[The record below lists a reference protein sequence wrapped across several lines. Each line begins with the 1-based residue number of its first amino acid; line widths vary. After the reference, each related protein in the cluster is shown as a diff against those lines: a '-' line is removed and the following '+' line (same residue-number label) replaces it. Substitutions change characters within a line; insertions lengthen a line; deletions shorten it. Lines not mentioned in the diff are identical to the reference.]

1 MRSFR
6 RLLLESFEN
15 ELNEANRYFIETIS
29 ERDRFSDD
37 FLYLLKGRYT
47 LDDINDSFIGHFPE
61 VLQRKSLFK
70 IAATFFNEGYS
81 YVTASD
87 GTKLMY
93 IPVFKFIFDSKS
105 CDYDDFCKM
114 YMSMHLTQDK
124 LSAYENGLMQY
135 GKAPF
140 DFDIADKIDL
150 ALNSKEYYAGINTIV
165 EMLNYVDY
173 ENLVNDCDTNRE
185 YLDALN
191 SITGKLHNY
200 LAFWS
205 TKEELARYRK
215 ASKSSKKYSL
225 TECYDNLSLVRFTL
239 GKTPYTKNPVI
250 QLEEIEDLLQTGDEE
265 QMKKNLITAFAYK
278 EYDPTDPFFAAFSD
292 VSLTI
297 NDIRHFIYKY
307 EKTGRILSS
316 EQFGNILANYRKSFL
331 AREDEEKLNLA
342 VKTAYKK
349 FRNIDY
355 VSNDLDFVEQFAL
368 ANDVSFTRVDFERI
382 INGNYL
388 YDYRDLRGSKSY
400 NNYLD
405 KTGFYIESDIKAF
418 NRYASE
424 AQRREKIYNKY
435 FADLFLH
442 QDCVDETME
451 YFIRKNVEKED
462 LEDFNK
468 MKTWF
473 ESTDQFTG
481 WNMSDEVKARCGLKL
496 LEEFR
501 EELENSLFIERE
513 AISSKYL
520 KYALNDK
527 VRKFASA
534 KDFKRILESYEIRF
548 KRANAWAVLGEV
560 CIADENKEGLA
571 DRILSLGL
579 TVDDA
584 LEMFSILKEKA
595 DSEFRSIIDN
605 VSSKLV
611 EDEKVREQ
619 ESERIK
625 AIEQEKMYKAIVRD
639 FLSTDGLTIK
649 SYSELKDISIRKIRT
664 AIDYCKEHDE
674 ELGKA
679 CIQRI
684 ALIRSGH
691 YNSEQMS
698 VTTAKAIVKGI
709 VSGVQKED
717 GTKRKYNYLD
727 YCLMTKL
734 PVGVFVSAVFNTSG
748 YGICT
753 PDEIEKVR
761 EFTLAH
767 DKVIPY
773 RESVIFGTKEEISV
787 NGVPT
792 EISDDAKRAAF
803 NYIDALELPHDMRL
817 YKIVVRGMADGSLKP
832 LSSSDGQSVKV
843 FEK

>member
-6 RLLLESFEN
+6 RLLLESFER
-15 ELNEANRYFIETIS
+15 ELNEANEYFIGTIS
-29 ERDRFSDD
+29 ENDSLDD
-37 FLYLLKGRYT
+37 EFLYILKDRYT
-47 LDDINDSFIGHFPE
+47 FDDINDSFVGRFPE
-61 VLQRKSLFK
+61 VLQRKSLID
-70 IAATFFNEGYS
+70 IATTFFDERYS
-81 YVTASD
+81 YVVAND

-93 IPVFKFIFDSKS
+93 IPIFKFIFDNKS
-105 CDYDDFCKM
+105 YDYDDFCKM
-114 YMSMHLTQDK
+114 YMAMHLTKDK
-124 LSAYENGLMQY
+124 LAAYENGFKQY
-135 GKAPF
+135 GEAPF
-140 DFDIADKIDL
+140 DFDIASKMDL
-150 ALNSKEYYAGINTIV
+150 VLNSKEYYVGINTIA
-165 EMLNYVDY
+165 EMLNYIDY

-205 TKEELARYRK
+205 TKEELARYK
-215 ASKSSKKYSL
+215 ETSKSSKKYSL

-250 QLEEIEDLLQTGDEE
+250 QLEEIEDLLQTGDEA

-297 NDIRHFIYKY
+297 NDISNFIYKY
-307 EKTGRILSS
+307 EKTGRILSAD
-316 EQFGNILANYRKSFL
+316 QFGNILANYRKIFL
-331 AREDEEKLNLA
+331 AREDEETLSLA

-349 FRNIDY
+349 FRNTDY
-355 VSNDLDFVEQFAL
+355 ASSDLDFIEQFAL

-388 YDYRDLRGSKSY
+388 YDFRDLRGSKSY
-400 NNYLD
+400 NNYLK
-405 KTGFYIESDIKAF
+405 KTGFFTESDEKAF
-418 NRYASE
+418 DRYTSE
-424 AQRREKIYNKY
+424 AQRREEIYNKY

-481 WNMSDEVKARCGLKL
+481 WNMSDEVKARCGIKL
-496 LEEFR
+496 LEEFK
-501 EELENSLFIERE
+501 EEPENSLFIERE

-520 KYALNDK
+520 KYALNDG
-527 VRKFASA
+527 VRKFAA
-534 KDFKRILESYEIRF
+534 PRDFKRILESYEIRF
-548 KRANAWAVLGEV
+548 KRENAWAVLGEV
-560 CIADENKEGLA
+560 CIADENKESLA
-571 DRILSLGL
+571 ERISSLGL

-595 DSEFRSIIDN
+595 DPEFRSIIDN
-605 VSSKLV
+605 VSFKLV

-625 AIEQEKMYKAIVRD
+625 TIEQEKMYKDVVRD
-639 FLSTDGLTIK
+639 FLSTDGLTVK
-649 SYSELKDISIRKIRT
+649 TYCELNGTNT
-664 AIDYCKEHDE
+664 AKMQIAVNYCKENDP
-674 ELGKA
+674 ELA
-679 CIQRI
+679 QAYADRI
-684 ALIRSGH
+684 KLIRSRYGNAQIPVETVH
-691 YNSEQMS
+691 KI
-698 VTTAKAIVKGI
+698 AKGI
-709 VSGVQKED
+709 ASGVLKED
-717 GTKRKYNYLD
+717 GTRRDYNYLD
-727 YCLMTKL
+727 YRLATKL
-734 PVGVFVSAVFNTSG
+734 PIGMFVLEILSTSEN
-748 YGICT
+748 YDKET
-753 PDEIEKVR
+753 IEKVKK
-761 EFTLAH
+761 FTLANA
-767 DKVIPY
+767 KPVRY
-773 RESVIFGTKEEISV
+773 REESILNVKEEISV

-803 NYIDALELPHDMRL
+803 SYIEALELPKELKL
-817 YKIVVRGMADGSLKP
+817 YKLVVRGIVDGSLKP

>member
-6 RLLLESFEN
+6 RLLLESFER
-15 ELNEANRYFIETIS
+15 ELNEANEYFIGTIS
-29 ERDRFSDD
+29 ENDSLDD
-37 FLYLLKGRYT
+37 EFLYILKDRYT
-47 LDDINDSFIGHFPE
+47 FDDINDSFVGRFPE
-61 VLQRKSLFK
+61 VLQRKSLID
-70 IAATFFNEGYS
+70 IATTFFDERYS
-81 YVTASD
+81 YVVAND

-93 IPVFKFIFDSKS
+93 IPIFKFIFDNKS
-105 CDYDDFCKM
+105 YDYDDFCKM
-114 YMSMHLTQDK
+114 YMAMHLTKDK
-124 LSAYENGLMQY
+124 LAAYENGFKQY
-135 GKAPF
+135 GEAPF
-140 DFDIADKIDL
+140 DFDIASKMDL
-150 ALNSKEYYAGINTIV
+150 VLNSKEYYVGINTIV
-165 EMLNYVDY
+165 EMLNYIDY

-205 TKEELARYRK
+205 TKEELARYK
-215 ASKSSKKYSL
+215 ETSKSSKKYSL

-250 QLEEIEDLLQTGDEE
+250 QLEEIEDLLQTGDEA

-297 NDIRHFIYKY
+297 NDISNFIYKY
-307 EKTGRILSS
+307 EKTGRTLSAD
-316 EQFGNILANYRKSFL
+316 QFGNILANYRKSFL
-331 AREDEEKLNLA
+331 AREDEETLSLA

-349 FRNIDY
+349 FRNTDY
-355 VSNDLDFVEQFAL
+355 ASSDLDFIEQFAL

-388 YDYRDLRGSKSY
+388 YDFRDLRGSKSY
-400 NNYLD
+400 NNYLK
-405 KTGFYIESDIKAF
+405 KTGFFTESDEKAF
-418 NRYASE
+418 DRYTSE
-424 AQRREKIYNKY
+424 AQRREEIYNKY

-481 WNMSDEVKARCGLKL
+481 WNMSDEVKARCGIKL
-496 LEEFR
+496 LEEFK

-520 KYALNDK
+520 KYALNDG
-527 VRKFASA
+527 VRKFAA
-534 KDFKRILESYEIRF
+534 PRDFKRILESYEIRF
-548 KRANAWAVLGEV
+548 KRENAWAVLGEV
-560 CIADENKEGLA
+560 CIADENKESLA
-571 DRILSLGL
+571 DRISSLGL

-595 DSEFRSIIDN
+595 DPEFRSIIDN
-605 VSSKLV
+605 VSFKLV

-625 AIEQEKMYKAIVRD
+625 TIEQEKMYKDVVRD
-639 FLSTDGLTIK
+639 FLSTDGLTVK
-649 SYSELKDISIRKIRT
+649 TYCELNGTNT
-664 AIDYCKEHDE
+664 AKMQIAVNYCKENDP
-674 ELGKA
+674 ELA
-679 CIQRI
+679 QAYADRI
-684 ALIRSGH
+684 KLIRSRYG
-691 YNSEQMS
+691 NAQIPVETVQKI
-698 VTTAKAIVKGI
+698 AKGI
-709 VSGVQKED
+709 ASGVLKED
-717 GTKRKYNYLD
+717 GTRREYNYLD
-727 YCLMTKL
+727 YRLATKL
-734 PVGVFVSAVFNTSG
+734 PIGMFALEVLNGPENYDKET
-748 YGICT
+748 
-753 PDEIEKVR
+753 IEKVR
-761 EFTLAH
+761 EFTFANA
-767 DKVIPY
+767 KPVRY
-773 RESVIFGTKEEISV
+773 REESILNVKEEISV

-803 NYIDALELPHDMRL
+803 SYIEALELPKELKL
-817 YKIVVRGMADGSLKP
+817 YKLVVRGIVDGSLKP

>member
-6 RLLLESFEN
+6 RLLLESFER
-15 ELNEANRYFIETIS
+15 ELNEANEYFIGTIS
-29 ERDRFSDD
+29 ENDSLDD
-37 FLYLLKGRYT
+37 EFLYILKDRYT
-47 LDDINDSFIGHFPE
+47 FDDINDSFVGRFPG
-61 VLQRKSLFK
+61 VLQRKSLID
-70 IAATFFNEGYS
+70 IATTFFDERYS
-81 YVTASD
+81 YVVASD

-93 IPVFKFIFDSKS
+93 IPIFKFIFDNKS
-105 CDYDDFCKM
+105 SDFDEFCKM

-124 LSAYENGLMQY
+124 VSAYENGFMKY
-135 GKAPF
+135 SKSPF
-140 DFDIADKIDL
+140 DFDIASKMDL
-150 ALNSKEYYAGINTIV
+150 VLNSKEYYVGINTIV
-165 EMLNYVDY
+165 EMLNYIDY

-205 TKEELARYRK
+205 TKEELARYK
-215 ASKSSKKYSL
+215 ETSKSSKKYSL

-250 QLEEIEDLLQTGDEE
+250 QLEEIEDLLQTGDEA

-297 NDIRHFIYKY
+297 NDISNFIYKY
-307 EKTGRILSS
+307 EKTGRTLSAD
-316 EQFGNILANYRKSFL
+316 QFGNILANYRKSFL
-331 AREDEEKLNLA
+331 AREDEGTLSLA

-349 FRNIDY
+349 FRNTDY
-355 VSNDLDFVEQFAL
+355 ASSDLDFIEQFAL

-388 YDYRDLRGSKSY
+388 YDFRDLRGSKSY
-400 NNYLD
+400 NNYLK
-405 KTGFYIESDIKAF
+405 KTGFFTESDEKAF
-418 NRYASE
+418 DRYTSE
-424 AQRREKIYNKY
+424 AQRREEIYNKY

-473 ESTDQFTG
+473 ESTNQFTG
-481 WNMSDEVKARCGLKL
+481 WNMSDEVKARCGIKL
-496 LEEFR
+496 LEEFK

-520 KYALNDK
+520 KYALNDG
-527 VRKFASA
+527 VRKFAA
-534 KDFKRILESYEIRF
+534 PRDFKRILESYEIRF
-548 KRANAWAVLGEV
+548 KRENAWAVLGEV
-560 CIADENKEGLA
+560 CIADENKESLA
-571 DRILSLGL
+571 DRISSLGL

-595 DSEFRSIIDN
+595 DPEFRSIIDN
-605 VSSKLV
+605 VSFKLV

-625 AIEQEKMYKAIVRD
+625 TIEQEKMYKDVVRD
-639 FLSTDGLTIK
+639 FLSTDGLTVK
-649 SYSELKDISIRKIRT
+649 TYCELNGTNT
-664 AIDYCKEHDE
+664 AKMQIAVNYCKENDP
-674 ELGKA
+674 ELA
-679 CIQRI
+679 QAYADRI
-684 ALIRSGH
+684 KLIRSRYG
-691 YNSEQMS
+691 NAQIPVETVQKI
-698 VTTAKAIVKGI
+698 AKGI
-709 VSGVQKED
+709 ASGVLKED
-717 GTKRKYNYLD
+717 GTRRDYNYLD
-727 YCLMTKL
+727 YRLATKL
-734 PVGVFVSAVFNTSG
+734 PIGMFVLEILSTSEN
-748 YGICT
+748 YDKET
-753 PDEIEKVR
+753 IEKVR
-761 EFTLAH
+761 EFTLANA
-767 DKVIPY
+767 KPVRY
-773 RESVIFGTKEEISV
+773 REESILNVKEEISV

-803 NYIDALELPHDMRL
+803 SYIEALELPKELKL
-817 YKIVVRGMADGSLKP
+817 YKLVVRGIVDGSLKP

>member
-6 RLLLESFEN
+6 RLLLESFER
-15 ELNEANRYFIETIS
+15 ELNEANEYFIGTIS
-29 ERDRFSDD
+29 ENDSLDD
-37 FLYLLKGRYT
+37 EFLYILKDRYT
-47 LDDINDSFIGHFPE
+47 FDDINDSFVGRFPG
-61 VLQRKSLFK
+61 VLQRKSLID
-70 IAATFFNEGYS
+70 IATTFFDERYS
-81 YVTASD
+81 YVVASD

-93 IPVFKFIFDSKS
+93 IPIFKFIFDNKS
-105 CDYDDFCKM
+105 SDFDEFCKM

-124 LSAYENGLMQY
+124 VSAYENGFMKY
-135 GKAPF
+135 SKSPF
-140 DFDIADKIDL
+140 DFDIASKMDL
-150 ALNSKEYYAGINTIV
+150 VLNSKEYYVGINTIV
-165 EMLNYVDY
+165 EMLNYIDY

-205 TKEELARYRK
+205 TKEELARYK
-215 ASKSSKKYSL
+215 ETSKSSKKYSL

-250 QLEEIEDLLQTGDEE
+250 QLEEIEDLLQTGDEA

-297 NDIRHFIYKY
+297 NDISNFIYKY
-307 EKTGRILSS
+307 EKTGRTLSAD
-316 EQFGNILANYRKSFL
+316 QFGNILANYRKSFL
-331 AREDEEKLNLA
+331 AREDEGTLSLA

-349 FRNIDY
+349 FRNTDY
-355 VSNDLDFVEQFAL
+355 ASSDLDFIEQFAL

-388 YDYRDLRGSKSY
+388 YDFRDLRGSKSY
-400 NNYLD
+400 NNYLK
-405 KTGFYIESDIKAF
+405 KTGFFTESDEKAF
-418 NRYASE
+418 DRYTSE
-424 AQRREKIYNKY
+424 AQRREEIYNKY

-473 ESTDQFTG
+473 ESTNQFTG
-481 WNMSDEVKARCGLKL
+481 WNMSDEVKARCGIKL
-496 LEEFR
+496 LEEFK

-520 KYALNDK
+520 KYALNDG
-527 VRKFASA
+527 VRKFAA
-534 KDFKRILESYEIRF
+534 PRDFKRILESYEIRF
-548 KRANAWAVLGEV
+548 KRENAWAVLGEV
-560 CIADENKEGLA
+560 CIADENKESLA
-571 DRILSLGL
+571 DRISSLGL

-595 DSEFRSIIDN
+595 DPEFRSIIDN
-605 VSSKLV
+605 VSFKLV

-625 AIEQEKMYKAIVRD
+625 TIEQEKMYKDVVRD
-639 FLSTDGLTIK
+639 FLSTDGLTVK
-649 SYSELKDISIRKIRT
+649 TYCELNGTNT
-664 AIDYCKEHDE
+664 AKMQIAVNYCKENDP
-674 ELGKA
+674 ELA
-679 CIQRI
+679 QAYADRI
-684 ALIRSGH
+684 KLIRSRYG
-691 YNSEQMS
+691 NAQIPVETVQKI
-698 VTTAKAIVKGI
+698 AKGI
-709 VSGVQKED
+709 ASGVLKED
-717 GTKRKYNYLD
+717 GTRRDYNYLD
-727 YCLMTKL
+727 YRLATKL
-734 PVGVFVSAVFNTSG
+734 PIGMFVLEILSTSEN
-748 YGICT
+748 YDKET
-753 PDEIEKVR
+753 IEKVR
-761 EFTLAH
+761 EFTLANA
-767 DKVIPY
+767 KPVRY
-773 RESVIFGTKEEISV
+773 REESILNVKEEISV

-803 NYIDALELPHDMRL
+803 SYIEALELPKELNL
-817 YKIVVRGMADGSLKP
+817 YKLVVRGIVDGSLKP